1 MILKLQIL
9 TQADATNTLIN
20 SINSLDLINQ
30 YINGSDLINKFVTT
44 KDDDLVV
51 YWQYESSNHGSLIM
65 F

>member
-1 MILKLQIL
+1 MILKLQVL

-44 KDDDLVV
+44 RGDNLVV
-51 YWQYESSNHGSLIM
+51 C
-65 F
+65 